1 MASDHLQHATT
12 TSPCL
17 MEVPAPDKG
26 LPEPDTGTAAFLA
39 MSHDMQL
46 PLVTN
51 QQASF
56 HHLPPVDWNARLLQ
70 GYQASHA
77 ARLQQRSGLLP
88 HALAVT
94 SPSVPFGPS
103 HSLSPT
109 VDWTADLHRRCSQS
123 FSSRLQHR
131 RQSHDPYI
139 KRASIQERFHELS
152 QRSEDLKQQDAHLK
166 KDLQYLVEEC
176 QHNGRLADKRLDK
189 VDAFIDSHLQ
199 EKKELQERL
208 KVVHAWRKHIRG
220 LRRKSSGREQYDEYS
235 QKLKDGPPPG
245 WKP

>member
-26 LPEPDTGTAAFLA
+26 LPEPDTASTAAFLA

-46 PLVTN
+46 PLAFIAVTS
-51 QQASF
+51 QQASL
-56 HHLPPVDWNARLLQ
+56 HLFPPVDWNAHLLQ
-70 GYQASHA
+70 GYQASCA
-77 ARLQQRSGLLP
+77 ACLQRRSGLLP
-88 HALAVT
+88 HALAAT
-94 SPSVPFGPS
+94 SPSVSLGPS
-103 HSLSPT
+103 HSVSPA
-109 VDWTADLHRRCSQS
+109 VDWTADLHS
-123 FSSRLQHR
+123 
-131 RQSHDPYI
+131 
-139 KRASIQERFHELS
+139 SIQEHFHELS

-235 QKLKDGPPPG
+235 QKLKDGPSPSWEP
-245 WKP
+245 

>member
-1 MASDHLQHATT
+1 
-12 TSPCL
+12 
-17 MEVPAPDKG
+17 PDKG

-56 HHLPPVDWNARLLQ
+56 HHLPPVDWNACLLQ
-70 GYQASHA
+70 GYQAVMLHVYSN
-77 ARLQQRSGLLP
+77 
-88 HALAVT
+88 AVA
-94 SPSVPFGPS
+94 SCPMLW
-103 HSLSPT
+103 H
-109 VDWTADLHRRCSQS
+109 

-139 KRASIQERFHELS
+139 KRASIKEHFHELS

-176 QHNGRLADKRLDK
+176 QHNGRLADKR
-189 VDAFIDSHLQ
+189 ASQ
-199 EKKELQERL
+199 
-208 KVVHAWRKHIRG
+208 VVHAWRKHIRG

-245 WKP
+245 WEP